1 MTERSEDWNVG
12 LAQDL
17 QDLEFVREFVA
28 AAIEEGVPLKVVL
41 LKLSAANRADLAM
54 ALWESLSDQEKDT
67 AGELSDDEKTEL
79 DRRWAE
85 HVANPESAIPWT
97 EVRGNCATAGNGCS
111 PSAL

>member
-17 QDLEFVREFVA
+17 QDDEFVREFVA
-28 AAIEEGVPLKVVL
+28 AAIEEGVPLKAVL

-54 ALWESLSDQEKDT
+54 TLWDSLRDKDRDAAGVLSGEEK
-67 AGELSDDEKTEL
+67 AEL

-85 HVANPESAIPWT
+85 HLENP
-97 EVRGNCATAGNGCS
+97 
-111 PSAL
+111 

>member
-17 QDLEFVREFVA
+17 QDDEFVREFVA
-28 AAIEEGVPLKVVL
+28 AAIEEGVPLKAVL

-54 ALWESLSDQEKDT
+54 ALWESLSDQQRD
-67 AGELSDDEKTEL
+67 AAPELSDEQKAEL

-85 HVANPESAIPWT
+85 HLRNPGSAIPWET
-97 EVRGNCATAGNGCS
+97 VRRRLRKST
-111 PSAL
+111 